1 MSGMSRAPSGS
12 IEAVTAK
19 GGEGPAAGLPPASP
33 YRGRAHPWRAHRAGS
48 VTRRGYIRLRPA
60 SPPSAEPDAL
70 RRPVQ
75 REHGADEVLTRDRT
89 PVAAV
94 TGAAAV
100 VAHHEVLPFWDGH
113 RLEVPPRVVPGH
125 VRLREQLA
133 VDIHGTAA
141 SLERFAGQP
150 DEPLD
155 EDAGGARTFLR
166 RPRRRLEDD
175 DVPALG

>member
-1 MSGMSRAPSGS
+1 MWGMSRAPSGS
-12 IEAVTAK
+12 IEAVAAK
-19 GGEGPAAGLPPASP
+19 AARGRPRASLRLPP

-75 REHGADEVLTRDRT
+75 REHGADEVFTRDRT

-100 VAHHEVLPFWDGH
+100 VAHHEV
-113 RLEVPPRVVPGH
+113 
-125 VRLREQLA
+125 
-133 VDIHGTAA
+133 
-141 SLERFAGQP
+141 
-150 DEPLD
+150 
-155 EDAGGARTFLR
+155 
-166 RPRRRLEDD
+166 
-175 DVPALG
+175 